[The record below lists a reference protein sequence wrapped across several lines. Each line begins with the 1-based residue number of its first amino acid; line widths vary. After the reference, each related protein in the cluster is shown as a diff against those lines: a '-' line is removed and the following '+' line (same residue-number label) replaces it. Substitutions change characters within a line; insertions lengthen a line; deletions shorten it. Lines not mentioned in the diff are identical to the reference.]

1 MAEKKYSQKAIA
13 EELNIS
19 TNSFNNKIK
28 GRSAF
33 NSKEIAAICNLLE
46 IDSTQIGQYFFNPK
60 V

>member
-28 GRSAF
+28 GRSTF